1 MTKKL
6 IAVNFLILCAIF
18 TLCFKIKDIMAPT
31 ASAAT
36 VENDIQ
42 QELNTENV
50 NVILAAR
57 VPVTAVVP
65 LPTASPALPQPAAV
79 PDTFSGAKTPVVKEK
94 PKAVP
99 AVTPAAPIRVRV
111 KKTPVP
117 EVSGQ
122 LTDDQVFVNRVYKEY
137 AHYQSRRHSYL
148 VYSRIK
154 AYNET
159 IQLAAQTHQVDP
171 DLLKGLIAVES
182 AGLPNARSRANAKG
196 LTQILSIPKS
206 CSIWVKEHLKIK
218 TLDLYDP
225 QHSIWLGTK
234 TLHSYTR
241 EKNDDLLLGLVSY
254 NFGPYHRGVLRAKTF
269 KNLGPRYK
277 SYPSKVL
284 GYALFIKVFETY
296 GEALPYN
303 QDNKKKIEAIPL
315 PGLPKLQEAT
325 SI

>member
-1 MTKKL
+1 MVPK
-6 IAVNFLILCAIF
+6 
-18 TLCFKIKDIMAPT
+18 
-31 ASAAT
+31 ASANTVASNDVSLEAESENASAPLNDSNLPT
-36 VENDIQ
+36 VE
-42 QELNTENV
+42 
-50 NVILAAR
+50 
-57 VPVTAVVP
+57 VVP
-65 LPTASPALPQPAAV
+65 LPTVRPTLPQPAALLPTV
-79 PDTFSGAKTPVVKEK
+79 SGAKAPAIKEK

-99 AVTPAAPIRVRV
+99 AVALVVPVRV

-117 EVSGQ
+117 DDSGQ
-122 LTDDQVFVNRVYKEY
+122 LTDDQVFANRVYKEY
-137 AHYQSRRHSYL
+137 AHYQSHRHSYV

-196 LTQILSIPKS
+196 LTQILSIPKDCYS
-206 CSIWVKEHLKIK
+206 WVKEHLKIK

-225 QHSIWLGTK
+225 QHNIWLGMK
-234 TLHSYTR
+234 TLHSYTK

-269 KNLGPRYK
+269 NCLGSRYK

-284 GYALFIKVFETY
+284 GYALFVKVIETY

-303 QDNKKKIEAIPL
+303 RENKIKIEAITL
-315 PGLPKLQEAT
+315 PGLPKLRKET